1 MGTGL
6 DSFKRA
12 LEDTCS
18 ISSWNPTSSQLERI
32 AKQLARAKPI
42 TSGDVGIVVNGIC
55 PDTTFRFL
63 EGVDNS
69 DLRTLLAL
77 AIQVADVKG

>member
-1 MGTGL
+1 MFNFL
-6 DSFKRA
+6 
-12 LEDTCS
+12 LESNIVAAGED
-18 ISSWNPTSSQLERI
+18 R
-32 AKQLARAKPI
+32 KQLARTKPI
-42 TSGDVGIVVNGIC
+42 TSGDAGIVVNGIC

-77 AIQVADVKG
+77 AIQVADAKG